1 MVCGLWFVVWVVHR
15 RGRSF
20 CSKRKVRPNQAAV
33 QLHTRR
39 AAAAAAI
46 AAAATA
52 ALQEGVEQQNNS
64 AGAGTGFSGPFVKA
78 DASAA
83 PPPPVYTLV
92 VDVNG
97 DIKLFVGVFV
107 LQRAQPVVQCC

>member
-1 MVCGLWFVVWVVHR
+1 MVWVVHR
-15 RGRSF
+15 RGQSF

-64 AGAGTGFSGPFVKA
+64 AGAGTGFSGPFVKP
-78 DASAA
+78 DTSAA
-83 PPPPVYTLV
+83 PPLPPPYTLV

-97 DIKLFVGVFV
+97 DIKLFVVVFV
-107 LQRAQPVVQCC
+107 LQRALPVVQCC